1 MVRGIKKKRTFRFH
15 YRDAGLLVI
24 GQRSSVPDP
33 IVQLQVRSRLLEAE
47 TESGQVSLYTEEA
60 SFL

>member
-15 YRDAGLLVI
+15 YRDADLLVI

-33 IVQLQVRSRLLEAE
+33 IVQLQVRPRLLEAE

>member
-1 MVRGIKKKRTFRFH
+1 MVRGIKKKTFRFH

-33 IVQLQVRSRLLEAE
+33 IVQLQVRPRLLEAE
-47 TESGQVSLYTEEA
+47 TESGQVSL
-60 SFL
+60 